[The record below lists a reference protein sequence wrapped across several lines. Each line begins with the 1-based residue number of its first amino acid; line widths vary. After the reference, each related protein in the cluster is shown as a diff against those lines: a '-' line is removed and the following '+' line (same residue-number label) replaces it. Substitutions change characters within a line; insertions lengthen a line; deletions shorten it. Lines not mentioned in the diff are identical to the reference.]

1 MSTNLIRRWCV
12 ETEVKCVWCGEVVVP
27 QLRTIHNDYGNVK
40 ERRCPRCNAILA
52 AYLEEEERVLE
63 KVRSF
68 QD

>member
-1 MSTNLIRRWCV
+1 M

-27 QLRTIHNDYGNVK
+27 QVRIVHNDYGNVK

-52 AYLEEEERVLE
+52 AYLEEEGGVLE

-68 QD
+68 KD

>member
-1 MSTNLIRRWCV
+1 V

-27 QLRTIHNDYGNVK
+27 QVRIIHKDYGNVK

-52 AYLEEEERVLE
+52 AYLEEEGQVLE

>member
-1 MSTNLIRRWCV
+1 M

-27 QLRTIHNDYGNVK
+27 QVKIVHNDYGNVK

-52 AYLEEEERVLE
+52 AYLEEEGRVLE

-68 QD
+68 KD

>member
-1 MSTNLIRRWCV
+1 V

-27 QLRTIHNDYGNVK
+27 QVRIIHKDHGNVK

-52 AYLEEEERVLE
+52 AYLEEEEPVLG

>member
-1 MSTNLIRRWCV
+1 M
-12 ETEVKCVWCGEVVVP
+12 ETEVKCTLCGEMVV
-27 QLRTIHNDYGNVK
+27 LHIRIIHNDYGNVK

-52 AYLEEEERVLE
+52 AYLEEERRVLE

>member
-1 MSTNLIRRWCV
+1 M

-27 QLRTIHNDYGNVK
+27 QVKIIHNDYGNVK

-52 AYLEEEERVLE
+52 AYLEEEGGVLE

-68 QD
+68 KD

>member
-1 MSTNLIRRWCV
+1 M

-27 QLRTIHNDYGNVK
+27 QVKIVHNDYGNVK

-52 AYLEEEERVLE
+52 AYLEEEGRVLE

>member
-1 MSTNLIRRWCV
+1 M

-27 QLRTIHNDYGNVK
+27 QVRIIHKDYGNVK

-52 AYLEEEERVLE
+52 AYLEEEGRVLD

>member
-1 MSTNLIRRWCV
+1 M

-27 QLRTIHNDYGNVK
+27 QVKIIRNDYGNVK

-52 AYLEEEERVLE
+52 AYLEEEGGVLE

-68 QD
+68 KD